1 MKSPNGL
8 TDVAVTDQSRIETRM
23 AEKMAGIEPEHRVWI
38 GARGSGK
45 TALMDLLAA
54 GVGAFSTPSASSF
67 RQRASK
73 PLNLLGA
80 TEVELRWATTQV
92 RRRS

>member
-1 MKSPNGL
+1 
-8 TDVAVTDQSRIETRM
+8 M
-23 AEKMAGIEPEHRVWI
+23 AEKIAGIEPEHRVWI

-67 RQRASK
+67 RQRHQN
-73 PLNLLGA
+73 P
-80 TEVELRWATTQV
+80 
-92 RRRS
+92 